1 MKHLGS
7 CRIFVLLVCSASAVP
22 AVAGFTQLQKMTS
35 SPRGVAAQFGY
46 AVAMN
51 GNTMVTGARYDST
64 TGSQAGAAFV
74 FVRSGTTWT
83 QQAALLASDGA
94 AFDRFGASVA
104 ISEDTIVVGA
114 PDDDGTFSN
123 SGSAYVFVRTGTTWT
138 QQQKLTA
145 SDGTADDEFGNAVAV
160 AGDTV
165 VVGAHF
171 ADLPSNSAAGSAYRY
186 QRTGTVWTQT
196 QKLIP
201 VGGVVLGDS
210 FGESVALSGNRLAV
224 GSSTADIPQTG
235 AGSVYVYSD
244 TTGAYLLEQRLSI
257 PGGANGDL
265 FGFSVAIEGNTLI
278 GGAREN
284 APSVG
289 QTAYGAAYVF
299 EFDGAAW
306 IQQQKLIASDGGAF
320 DRFGWSVAVSD
331 NVVAVG
337 AREDDTVVG
346 QDAGSVYIFTRAG
359 TTWTQ
364 QQKLEPS
371 DTFTGDRFGSSVA
384 LSFGELIVGAAEKA
398 LSSPSGQGAAYY
410 FSSAPSGVGRVP
422 GDLGL
427 ESALT
432 ATKSGGNLTLSWA
445 RSCLS
450 TETDFEVYEGSLSNF
465 ASHVPVL
472 CSTSGA
478 TTATFVQ
485 PGGSSYFLVLADNGS
500 AEGSYGLT
508 STGAERTVSSSAC
521 LPQSIALC
529 P

>member
-1 MKHLGS
+1 MKQPRFY
-7 CRIFVLLVCSASAVP
+7 RIVLLLSCFVSAMP
-22 AVAGFTQLQKMTS
+22 AVAGFTQLQKLTS
-35 SPRGVAAQFGY
+35 SPRGVGAQFGY

-51 GNTMVTGARYDST
+51 GNTMVAGARFDST

-83 QQAALLASDGA
+83 QQATLLPADGA

-114 PDDDGTFSN
+114 PDDDVVFSN
-123 SGSAYVFVRTGTTWT
+123 IGSAYVFVRTGTTWT

-171 ADLPSNSAAGSAYRY
+171 ADLPSNSAAGSAYRF

-210 FGESVALSGNRLAV
+210 FGESLALSGNTLAV
-224 GSSTADIPQTG
+224 GSSTADIPFTG

-244 TTGAYLLEQRLSI
+244 STGAYLLEQRLSI
-257 PGGANGDL
+257 PGGANGDF
-265 FGFSVAIEGNTLI
+265 FGCSVAIEGNTLI

-299 EFDGAAW
+299 TFDGATW
-306 IQQQKLIASDGGAF
+306 TPQQKLIASDGGNF

-346 QDAGSVYIFTRAG
+346 PDAGSVYVFTRAG
-359 TTWTQ
+359 TIWTQ

-371 DTFTGDRFGSSVA
+371 DTATGDRFGSSVA
-384 LSFGELIVGAAEKA
+384 LGFGNLIVGAAEKA
-398 LSSPSGQGAAYY
+398 LSPSGQGAAYY
-410 FSSAPSGVGRVP
+410 FSSAPAGVGRVP

-427 ESALT
+427 ESALIM
-432 ATKSGGNLTLSWA
+432 TKSGGNLTLNWS
-445 RSCLS
+445 RTCLS
-450 TETDFEVYEGSLSNF
+450 TETDFEGYEGSLGGF

-472 CSTSGA
+472 CSTGGA
-478 TTATFVQ
+478 TTATFAQ
-485 PGGSSYFLVLADNGS
+485 PAGDSYFLVLANNGS
-500 AEGSYGLT
+500 EEGSYGST
-508 STGAERTVSSSAC
+508 STGAERALSASAC
-521 LPQSIALC
+521 HPQSIALC